1 MDPVA
6 FHIGSYP
13 VYWYGIIITTGA
25 VLGAWLASWMAKQ
38 RGEDPDHV
46 WNMLIIVLVL
56 GIIGARLYHVF
67 SRPAVGIGWDYY
79 KEHPMEIFIPKNG
92 GFAGLGIY
100 GGFIGGLIGVLAYT
114 WWKKLNFF
122 EWADFAV
129 PGVLLAQAIGR
140 WGNFVNQELFG
151 PPTTMP
157 WGIKIDCANRQFYEQ
172 YNCNVLGPNT
182 RFHPTFLYES
192 LWNFTGVILMVV
204 AFKKFGHKLRT
215 GDLLFFYL
223 IYYPLGRIWVEYFFR
238 PDAWTMGGLP
248 TAVIISLI
256 AIAGG
261 VAGLLYNHL
270 VRKPPVIAAPATP
283 ARTRSGKKKHSK
295 KSKKSRK

>member
-25 VLGAWLASWMAKQ
+25 VLGAWLASWMARH
-38 RGEDPDHV
+38 RGEDPDHI
-46 WNMLIIVLVL
+46 WNMLIIVLIL

-79 KEHPMEIFIPKNG
+79 KEHPMDIFIPRNG

-100 GGFIGGLIGVLAYT
+100 GGVIGGVIGVLGYT
-114 WWKKLNFF
+114 WYKKLNFF
-122 EWADFAV
+122 KWADFAV

-151 PPTTMP
+151 PPTKLP
-157 WGIKIDCANRQFYEQ
+157 WGIKIDCVNRQFYEQ
-172 YNCNVLGPNT
+172 YNCNVLGPET

-192 LWNFTGVILMVV
+192 IWNFVGVGLMVFI
-204 AFKKFGHKLRT
+204 FKKFGDKLRN

-223 IYYPLGRIWVEYFFR
+223 IYYPLGRFFIELFFR
-238 PDAWTMGGLP
+238 PDAWTLGSLP
-248 TAVIISLI
+248 TASVISLI
-256 AIAGG
+256 SMAIGIL
-261 VAGLLYNHL
+261 GLVYNHFI
-270 VRKPPVIAAPATP
+270 RKPAAPAP
-283 ARTRSGKKKHSK
+283 ATARSGKKQHSQSR

>member
-25 VLGAWLASWMAKQ
+25 VLGAWLASWLAQQ
-38 RGEDPDHV
+38 RGQNPDHV
-46 WNMLIIVLVL
+46 WNMLIIVLIL

-79 KEHPMEIFIPKNG
+79 KEHPMDIFIPRNG

-100 GGFIGGLIGVLAYT
+100 GGFIGGIIGVLGYT
-114 WWKKLNFF
+114 WYKKLNFF
-122 EWADFAV
+122 QWADFAA
-129 PGVLLAQAIGR
+129 PGLLLAQSVGR

-151 PPTTMP
+151 PPTTLP
-157 WGIKIDCANRQFYEQ
+157 WGIKIDCVNRQFYEQ
-172 YNCNVLGPNT
+172 YNCNILGPDT

-192 LWNFTGVILMVV
+192 IWNFAGVVLMVL
-204 AFKKFGHKLRT
+204 AFKKFGDKLRT

-223 IYYPLGRIWVEYFFR
+223 IYYPLGRFFIELFFR
-238 PDAWTMGGLP
+238 PDAWTLGSLP
-248 TAVIISLI
+248 TASVISLI
-256 AIAGG
+256 SMTIG
-261 VAGLLYNHL
+261 VLGLLYNHFI
-270 VRKPPVIAAPATP
+270 RKTSTSADV
-283 ARTRSGKKKHSK
+283 RTRNHTPRKHG
-295 KSKKSRK
+295 KSKKGRKRKK

>member
-25 VLGAWLASWMAKQ
+25 VLGAWLASWLAQQ
-38 RGEDPDHV
+38 RGQNPDHV
-46 WNMLIIVLVL
+46 WNMLIIVLIL

-79 KEHPMEIFIPKNG
+79 KEHPMDIFIPRNG

-100 GGFIGGLIGVLAYT
+100 GGFIGGIIGVLGYT
-114 WWKKLNFF
+114 WYKKLNFF
-122 EWADFAV
+122 QWADFAA
-129 PGVLLAQAIGR
+129 PGLLLAQSVGR

-151 PPTTMP
+151 PPTTLP
-157 WGIKIDCANRQFYEQ
+157 WGIKIDCVNRQFYEQ
-172 YNCNVLGPNT
+172 YNCNILGPDT

-192 LWNFTGVILMVV
+192 IWNFAGVVLMVL
-204 AFKKFGHKLRT
+204 AFKKFGDKLRT

-223 IYYPLGRIWVEYFFR
+223 IYYPLGRFFIELFFR
-238 PDAWTMGGLP
+238 PDAWTLGSLP
-248 TAVIISLI
+248 TASVISLI
-256 AIAGG
+256 SMTIG
-261 VAGLLYNHL
+261 VLGLLYNHFI
-270 VRKPPVIAAPATP
+270 RKTSTSADV
-283 ARTRSGKKKHSK
+283 RTRSHTPRKHG
-295 KSKKSRK
+295 KSKKGRKRKK

>member
-25 VLGAWLASWMAKQ
+25 VLGAWLASWMTKQ
-38 RGEDPDHV
+38 RGEDPDHI
-46 WNMLIIVLVL
+46 WNMLIIVLIL

-79 KEHPMEIFIPKNG
+79 KEHPADIFIPRNG

-100 GGFIGGLIGVLAYT
+100 GGVIGGVIGVLGYT
-114 WWKKLNFF
+114 WYKKLNFLK
-122 EWADFAV
+122 WADFAV

-151 PPTTMP
+151 PPTKLP
-157 WGIKIDCANRQFYEQ
+157 WGIKIDCVNRQFYEQ
-172 YNCNVLGPNT
+172 YNCNVLGPDT

-192 LWNFTGVILMVV
+192 IWNFVGVGMMVFI
-204 AFKKFGHKLRT
+204 FKKFGDKLRH

-223 IYYPLGRIWVEYFFR
+223 IYYPLGRFFIELFFR
-238 PDAWTMGGLP
+238 PDAWTLGSLP
-248 TAVIISLI
+248 TASVISLI
-256 AIAGG
+256 SMSIG
-261 VAGLLYNHL
+261 VLGLLYNHFI
-270 VRKPPVIAAPATP
+270 RKPAAPVTVH
-283 ARTRSGKKKHSK
+283 SGKEKRSK
-295 KSKKSRK
+295 SRKSKKSRK